1 MTPKLLAEAIGTFF
15 LVLAIGLSVDVDPLV
30 APIAIGLTL
39 TVMVY
44 AGGHVSGAH
53 YNPAVT
59 LAAWLRGALPANQVA
74 PYWGAQFAGA
84 LLACF
89 LTYKFIGVP
98 IYVGPGEGASI
109 VKAIT
114 GEVVF
119 TFALAYVILNV
130 ATAKATAGNSYY
142 GLAIGGTVAAGA
154 YVMGGISGG
163 AFNPAVGLTPV
174 LFSTLVGREA
184 APQAWI
190 YLAGPVLGAAAAALT
205 FKRIVAEG
213 D

>member
-15 LVLAIGLSVDVDPLV
+15 LVLAIGLSVNVEGLV
-30 APIAIGLTL
+30 APLAIGLTL

-59 LAAWLRGALPANQVA
+59 VAAWLRGALPANAVA

-89 LTYKFIGVP
+89 LTYKFTGIP
-98 IYVGPGEGASI
+98 LYVGPGEGVTMI
-109 VKAIT
+109 KAIT
-114 GEVVF
+114 GEVIM

-130 ATAKATAGNSYY
+130 ATAKATQGNSYF

-154 YVMGGISGG
+154 YAMGPISGG
-163 AFNPAVGLTPV
+163 AFNPAVGIAPAI
-174 LFSTLVGREA
+174 FSAIVGRPVE
-184 APQAWI
+184 PMAWI
-190 YLAGPVLGAAAAALT
+190 YVAGPVIGAAAAAFM
-205 FKRIVAEG
+205 FKRMNPDG
-213 D
+213 